1 MGYQIVPSDDIAKDD
16 TGLGISYTA
25 DGTKIFVATRT
36 DLQIARENLINLLLT
51 KKGEIIMA
59 TRGLY
64 KFYSTEKEY
73 KDKKSTATIY
83 RHWDN
88 YLEAGGLDL
97 KEFLETLRDS
107 DFDSRFTDSSYLASK
122 FVVYLAREFANN
134 WNDEP
139 LDFLSVG
146 IVDNRADLD
155 MWQEFTYHIIG
166 EIQDNGLPKVVV
178 DFYDE
183 TGKDLFEALNEL

>member
-1 MGYQIVPSDDIAKDD
+1 
-16 TGLGISYTA
+16 
-25 DGTKIFVATRT
+25 
-36 DLQIARENLINLLLT
+36 
-51 KKGEIIMA
+51 MA

-122 FVVYLAREFANN
+122 FVVYLAREFAND